1 MPDDASAILDLIHES
16 VVVQDM
22 SGRVVVWNN
31 ASEVLY
37 GLSRAEAVGNSF
49 SELVGSD
56 EAQLLRHAQ
65 TQLLQNEHWNG
76 ELQRTRLDGRN
87 LIIEAHWALRRDAQG
102 TPYAIIETGRDIST
116 RKAAEEKL
124 RYSEHR
130 YHNLFQAMAASF
142 WEIDFSGVDEVIRAL
157 YAAGVRDFA
166 SHFAA
171 NPKTVRDM
179 MRAARVIDVN
189 DQTVKLFGNGDKSS
203 LLGNLEPFWPKG
215 SERVFVEGV
224 LSGIT
229 HQPSYSTE
237 TRLQSIDG
245 RVFDALFTASYPPET
260 MGKGTFV
267 IGVIDISERIRA
279 ERALQEVQS
288 DFAHA
293 ARVSMLGE
301 LTASIAHEVNQP
313 LAAIA
318 TNGEAGLRWM
328 SNTVP
333 DLEEVSRLIRRMV
346 DDTRRAAE
354 IIGRIRS
361 MATNRLPKQSLI
373 ALNSIADEAAS
384 FLRHALQAQEVEL
397 SLDLSTDL
405 PDLMADRVQLQ
416 QVVVN
421 LAINAMQAM
430 EGAIGEKR
438 IVFKTARVG
447 DHLEF
452 SISDTG
458 PGIAGEHEAK
468 LFDSFFTT
476 KQDGM
481 GIGLAICRSI
491 IEAHEGRITAF
502 NNDASGATFAFTLP
516 ILRQEQLLA

>member
-1 MPDDASAILDLIHES
+1 MPNDASAILDLIHES
-16 VVVQDM
+16 VVVQDLD
-22 SGRVVVWNN
+22 GRVVVWNH

-37 GLSRAEAVGNSF
+37 GVSRLEAVGRNFNDLINSDDAPLIEGARSQLPQ
-49 SELVGSD
+49 SE
-56 EAQLLRHAQ
+56 Q
-65 TQLLQNEHWNG
+65 WNG
-76 ELQRTRLDGRN
+76 ELKRTRLDGHE
-87 LIIEAHWALRRDAQG
+87 LTIEAHWALRRDTSG
-102 TPYAIIETGRDIST
+102 KPYAIIETGRDIST

-142 WEIDFSGVDEVIRAL
+142 WEIDFSGVDQVIRSL
-157 YAAGVRDFA
+157 YASGVRDFA

-171 NPKTVRDM
+171 NPKTVRKM
-179 MRAARVIDVN
+179 MRAAQVIDVN
-189 DQTVKLFGNGDKSS
+189 DQTVKLFGNGDKAA

-229 HQPSYSTE
+229 HKPSYSTE

-267 IGVIDISERIRA
+267 IGVIDISERIKA
-279 ERALQEVQS
+279 ERALQEIQS

-318 TNGEAGLRWM
+318 TNGEAGLRWL
-328 SNTVP
+328 SNKVP
-333 DLEEVSRLIRRMV
+333 DLDEVSRLIRRMV

-354 IIGRIRS
+354 SIGRIRS
-361 MATNRLPKQSLI
+361 MATNRSPKQSSI
-373 ALNSIADEAAS
+373 ALNTVAEEAAS
-384 FLRHALQAQEVEL
+384 FLRHALQAKEIEL
-397 SLDLSTDL
+397 SLDLASDL
-405 PDLMADRVQLQ
+405 PDITADRVQLQ

-430 EGAIGEKR
+430 EHVASEKR
-438 IVFKTARVG
+438 IVFKTNRNG
-447 DHLEF
+447 DQLEF
-452 SISDTG
+452 SVIDTG
-458 PGIAGEHEAK
+458 PGIEGGHEAK
-468 LFDSFFTT
+468 VFDSFFTT

-481 GIGLAICRSI
+481 GIGLAICRSML
-491 IEAHEGRITAF
+491 EAHEGRITAK
-502 NNDASGATFAFTLP
+502 NNDAVGATFAFTLP
-516 ILRQEQLLA
+516 VGN